1 MSNKIKRSIAE
12 WKASWPIVL
21 ASFVGI
27 ALCLSPLPY
36 YAAITIGPEFGKEFG
51 WSRVDIQSGF
61 MFMTAGVLIGAPI
74 AGGLTDRF
82 GTRRVLLPSI
92 LALGVM
98 TAAFGL
104 MNANP
109 IIYFS
114 IFYLVA
120 VLGAGTL
127 PLTWSKAIVNNF
139 KDSRGLALGIALTGT
154 GIYGLLAPPFIR
166 SVIDAGGWRLAY
178 LCVGLMPI
186 LMSFPLAYFIF
197 RDAKEDIAMREVASE
212 AAMPDVMDSEAMS
225 KTADPQMGG
234 VLAWVTPIAMIIGV
248 YVVIVTALEMI
259 GIVPTTGLM
268 LLILLGLIYYE
279 LRKESGMQFVDLP
292 GLTLGEALRGYR
304 FWVILTAFFVLGA
317 CISGIIANTIFILLD
332 KGYSLQLAS
341 SPTAGLGLI
350 GASVIAGRLIGG
362 LVVDHVWAPLV
373 GFVFLGIPALG
384 CFILM
389 QDLPQI
395 YNSIAIILVGVAAGV
410 EFDLMAIFVSHYIGM
425 RAYSRV
431 YSFIYA
437 AFGIGSGTAPALFN
451 ALRGEAINYNSVLS
465 YAMVGFVVGAVILLT
480 LGKYQDFQSLSETES

>member
-1 MSNKIKRSIAE
+1 
-12 WKASWPIVL
+12 
-21 ASFVGI
+21 
-27 ALCLSPLPY
+27 
-36 YAAITIGPEFGKEFG
+36 
-51 WSRVDIQSGF
+51 
-61 MFMTAGVLIGAPI
+61 
-74 AGGLTDRF
+74 
-82 GTRRVLLPSI
+82 
-92 LALGVM
+92 
-98 TAAFGL
+98 
-104 MNANP
+104 
-109 IIYFS
+109 
-114 IFYLVA
+114 
-120 VLGAGTL
+120 
-127 PLTWSKAIVNNF
+127 
-139 KDSRGLALGIALTGT
+139 
-154 GIYGLLAPPFIR
+154 
-166 SVIDAGGWRLAY
+166 
-178 LCVGLMPI
+178 
-186 LMSFPLAYFIF
+186 
-197 RDAKEDIAMREVASE
+197 MREVASE